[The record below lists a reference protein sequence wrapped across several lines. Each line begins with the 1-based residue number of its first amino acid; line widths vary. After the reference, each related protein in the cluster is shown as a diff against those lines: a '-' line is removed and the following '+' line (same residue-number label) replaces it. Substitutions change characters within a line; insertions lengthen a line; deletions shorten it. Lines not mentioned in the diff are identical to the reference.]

1 MIKYPKM
8 IKKEIKQ
15 DVKLYKVDTSKNRGI
30 GFEREVELTN
40 LYYKNNNIAFIYKK
54 PTPIQIVKVDYSK
67 REKTKI
73 TEAYFSKPSTT
84 DYNGIYDGMYID
96 FDVKET
102 INKTSIPINNILNHQ
117 IEHLKNIYENG
128 GIAFLI
134 IYFKML
140 DRYFILPYK
149 DLAEFIKQNDRKS
162 IPVDYFINSNLEVK
176 FSFKPRLDYLLV
188 IKNNLDRFLKSDK

>member
-84 DYNGIYDGMYID
+84 DYNGIYNGMYID

-149 DLAEFIKQNDRKS
+149 DLAEFINQNDRKS

>member
-15 DVKLYKVDTSKNRGI
+15 DVKLLKIDTSKNRGI
-30 GFEREVELTN
+30 GFEKEVELTN

-102 INKTSIPINNILNHQ
+102 ISKTSIPINNILNHQ
-117 IEHLKNIYENG
+117 IEHLKNIYESG

-188 IKNNLDRFLKSDK
+188 IKNNLDRFLKSDR

>member
-1 MIKYPKM
+1 
-8 IKKEIKQ
+8 
-15 DVKLYKVDTSKNRGI
+15 
-30 GFEREVELTN
+30 
-40 LYYKNNNIAFIYKK
+40 
-54 PTPIQIVKVDYSK
+54 
-67 REKTKI
+67 
-73 TEAYFSKPSTT
+73 
-84 DYNGIYDGMYID
+84 MYID